1 MKYTVVFDVDARADL
16 AELYEYLLPEAG
28 ERIARDYIDRLTAF
42 ETFPERRMRRED
54 ISPGLRAVGYRN
66 RATIAFRIKDNTV
79 TIMRIFHGGREIRLT
94 AEE

>member
-1 MKYTVVFDVDARADL
+1 
-16 AELYEYLLPEAG
+16 
-28 ERIARDYIDRLTAF
+28 
-42 ETFPERRMRRED
+42 MRRED